1 MDGNTFTQIPND
13 RRRHERFMWEV
24 PLRIH
29 CRGGALILGRTVDV
43 SEYGISAIIPLDLV
57 VGQAVELGFQLSS
70 RVVRVQAVVKNQTA
84 FRYGFEF
91 VLEYE
96 EREIII
102 RHCRELRSLVQIAE
116 K

>member
-13 RRRHERFMWEV
+13 RRRHERFLWKV
-24 PLRIH
+24 ALQIH
-29 CRGGALILGRTVDV
+29 CRSGELILGRTVDV
-43 SEYGISAIIPLDLV
+43 SEYGISAIIQLELV

-70 RVVRVQAVVKNQTA
+70 RVIRVQATVKNQTA

-91 VLEYE
+91 VLENE
-96 EREIII
+96 EREIIA
-102 RHCRELRSLVQIAE
+102 RHCRELRSLVQIAG

>member
-1 MDGNTFTQIPND
+1 MDGNTFTQVPSD
-13 RRRHERFMWEV
+13 RRCCERFIWEV

-29 CRGGALILGRTVDV
+29 CRSGELILGRTVDV

-70 RVVRVQAVVKNQTA
+70 RVVRFQATVKNQTA

-96 EREIII
+96 EHEMIR